1 MKINF
6 TGNIK
11 EFLEEAASN
20 NETGFDD
27 AHRDGNQLIIPVGGA
42 REDGY
47 NEITLQYQ
55 GETTDIPDEFI
66 LHHYDADEDM
76 DENIQ
81 YIIEEWMNENY
92 GCVDNHCGSFEI
104 GNGLITQVE
113 DDENY
118 IQISKDE
125 DEIIYVEHQWERY
138 HGMLL
143 SFTLNDLDLQKVHD
157 WNEVEYEV
165 LDYTETSP
173 AGCGNSRDYMI
184 SDIGKENLSTRI
196 VDLASH
202 LQS

>member
-6 TGNIK
+6 KGTIK
-11 EFLEEAASN
+11 EFLKEAASN

-27 AHRDGNQLIIPVGGA
+27 AHRDGKNLIIPVGGA

-55 GETTDIPDEFI
+55 GSSDDIDDAFI
-66 LHHYDADEDM
+66 LQHYDDGEDI

-81 YIIEEWMNENY
+81 YIIKEWMEDNM

-104 GNGLITQVE
+104 GNGFISQVE
-113 DDENY
+113 DDANY

-125 DEIIYVEHQWERY
+125 DEIIFVEHQWERY

-173 AGCGNSRDYMI
+173 AGCGNDRVYQI
-184 SDIGKENLSTRI
+184 SNIGKENLINRI
-196 VDLASH
+196 TDLASH